1 MSLIY
6 IGPSNVRHESFYRE
20 VFLIDGTDTVGTASL
35 SITFPDPS
43 IRQFGASN
51 VGSLSFTWPFD
62 TTSNV
67 YESKVSFNF
76 FGGFAATW
84 PNIDSVTFLDLTG
97 TYNLLWVNKKLNKFV
112 FAAPQKSISTSTILN
127 MTALKNPYPYQQ
139 SAYNSVN
146 QM

>member
-1 MSLIY
+1 M
-6 IGPSNVRHESFYRE
+6 
-20 VFLIDGTDTVGTASL
+20 FLIDGTDTVSTASL

-43 IRQFGASN
+43 IRQFGAAN

-62 TTSNV
+62 TTTNV
-67 YESKVSFNF
+67 YESKVAFNF
-76 FGGFAATW
+76 YGGFSATW

-112 FAAPQKSISTSTILN
+112 FAAPQKSLNTATTLN

-139 SAYNSVN
+139 SSYNAIN